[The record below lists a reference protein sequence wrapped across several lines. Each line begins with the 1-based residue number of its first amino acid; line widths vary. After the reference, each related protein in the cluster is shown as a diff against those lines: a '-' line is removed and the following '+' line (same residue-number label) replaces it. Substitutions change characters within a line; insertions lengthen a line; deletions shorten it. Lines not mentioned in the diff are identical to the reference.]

1 MFLIVISL
9 GLCMTGSSN
18 LKYLSENV
26 VSGLPYLDV
35 VKDVAPTNPFLQI
48 AMFAPLYFPLIFR
61 PNFSVILFL
70 WAILSE
76 NFLKYVYYMAT
87 LLFIF

>member
-26 VSGLPYLDV
+26 VSGLPYLYV
-35 VKDVAPTNPFLQI
+35 VKGAAPNQFLQI
-48 AMFAPLYFPLIFR
+48 AMFAPSVLPT
-61 PNFSVILFL
+61 NF
-70 WAILSE
+70 
-76 NFLKYVYYMAT
+76 
-87 LLFIF
+87 